1 MSQNIIVV
9 GGGIAGLVS
18 ALLLSE
24 NKHNKITIIE
34 KDKQVGGLLK
44 KYDYKDFGCFDYGM
58 HNILETGIK
67 QLDSLIFNL
76 LPQEEWQL
84 LEGNKRDLAGVY
96 INNKLQKNSPYIDLR
111 EYTHYTSFLNSFFN
125 RNDIGSY
132 QIDQFKTAGDFLSK
146 KYGSLI
152 TDDVF
157 KSILEKLYKSTIDK
171 LDPMSTVV
179 TPMGRIILLNESV
192 MQEINKSEKLKS
204 LLAYPEQRNLNL
216 NLSSGRKAYYPKKYG
231 IYRIIEAMVEVLKD
245 RNVQLI
251 TDDYVTKIS
260 HNDKKIDSIKL
271 NSGVEIDNIE
281 TFIWSADLI
290 NFYKLLSNKALNY
303 NFDLPAKTSVTNI
316 VIDKKLN
323 LDDLYYFY
331 CYEKDL
337 STFRVTP
344 YYNYSDGA
352 IINGT
357 YKICVEML
365 IYDDIDSMEILTKKA
380 ISELIQM
387 NLLEKNTNILFAKTE
402 ILNNG
407 FPRPT
412 KNNVEI
418 LDNIRNEIKDK
429 KISNLIN
436 IGILA
441 EKNLFFQTD
450 VLIDLYKKMESLK

>member
-76 LPQEEWQL
+76 LSQEEWQL

-111 EYTHYTSFLNSFFN
+111 EYRHYTSFLDSFFN

-152 TDDVF
+152 TDCVF

-192 MQEINKSEKLKS
+192 MKEINKSEQLKS

-245 RNVQLI
+245 RNVELI
-251 TDDYVTKIS
+251 TDDYVTKIN

-290 NFYKLLSNKALNY
+290 NIYKLLSNQTLNY

-323 LDDLYYFY
+323 LDDLYYLY

-344 YYNYSDGA
+344 YYNYCDGA

-380 ISELIQM
+380 ISELSQM

-412 KNNVEI
+412 KNNIEM

>member
-1 MSQNIIVV
+1 M
-9 GGGIAGLVS
+9 
-18 ALLLSE
+18 LLSE
-24 NKHNKITIIE
+24 NKNNKITIIE
-34 KDKQVGGLLK
+34 RDKQVGGLLK
-44 KYDYKDFGCFDYGM
+44 KYDYQDFGCFDYGM
-58 HNILETGIK
+58 HNILETGIQ

-96 INNKLQKNSPYIDLR
+96 VNNKLQKNSPYIDLR
-111 EYTHYTSFLNSFFN
+111 EHSHYASFLDSFFN
-125 RNDIGSY
+125 KDDIGNY
-132 QIDQFKTAGDFLSK
+132 QIDQFETADDFLNK

-171 LDPMSTVV
+171 LDSMSTII
-179 TPMGRIILLNESV
+179 TPMGRIILFNQSL
-192 MQEINKSEKLKS
+192 MKEINKSEKLKS
-204 LLAYPEQRNLNL
+204 LLAYPEQRNLDL
-216 NLSSGRKAYYPKKYG
+216 NLSSGRKAYYPRKYG
-231 IYRIIEAMVEVLKD
+231 IHRIIDALVKILKEK
-245 RNVQLI
+245 NVQI
-251 TDDYVTKIS
+251 VTNDYVSKI
-260 HNDKKIDSIKL
+260 NLNKKKIDSIKL
-271 NSGVEIDNIE
+271 NSGIEINDIKA
-281 TFIWSADLI
+281 FVWSADLI
-290 NFYKLLSNKALNY
+290 NFYKLLSNQILDY
-303 NFDLPAKTSVTNI
+303 NFDLLAKTSVTNI

-323 LDDLYYFY
+323 LDDLYYLY

-352 IINGT
+352 IVNDT

-365 IYDDIDSMEILTKKA
+365 IYDDIDSIELLTKKA
-380 ISELIQM
+380 ISELDQM

-412 KNNVEI
+412 KNNIGI
-418 LDNIRNEIKDK
+418 LNSIRNKIKK
-429 KISNLIN
+429 EKISNLTN

-450 VLIDLYKKMESLK
+450 VLIDLYKKMEKIK